1 MWKIQITKK
10 DGSAKVAEV
19 NTNILGALNSYSLK
33 TRKPFDFKH
42 SLLYSLS
49 PVPLTICNPNGSR
62 RHTAKT
68 KLKYILL

>member
-49 PVPLTICNPNGSR
+49 PVPLTFATPMEVVDIQQKPN
-62 RHTAKT
+62 
-68 KLKYILL
+68 